1 MRTTIGT
8 RLTRVASVALVALL
22 VAGALTGCGL
32 TRSGS
37 TASVQTAPGP
47 TMSTPSAGSAGK
59 SAAGAPATSE
69 SAVAPLPTPGASGA
83 DASTVPAEQRLIVR
97 NKTLRLE
104 VKDVPGAIDK
114 LRALAASS
122 KADIT
127 DMQVATSP
135 DTPIYRA
142 VPIDSNNGVNSA
154 TSPEAL
160 SAYLTVRVPAADFQR
175 FVDDASKLGRLLY
188 QAESASDVTQQH
200 IDLAAR
206 LTNLRAEEARLRDF
220 LNAARNVT
228 EMLAVESE
236 LNRVRG
242 DIESMSAQLA
252 YLERQAALATVTF
265 ELVEPQAIVRPAGTD
280 WGWNQT
286 FTDAIRAF
294 VNVVEGIIVV
304 TGALLPLALLAL
316 AAFFIIRALVR
327 RSRKRRAAKAEAV
340 AAPAATT
347 AAATSESAGPAGPPE
362 AGTAAPPDTTSEA

>member
-1 MRTTIGT
+1 MRTTIV
-8 RLTRVASVALVALL
+8 TRVASVVLVALL
-22 VAGALTGCGL
+22 VSGALTGCGL

-37 TASVQTAPGP
+37 TASVQSAPGP

-59 SAAGAPATSE
+59 SSAGAPATSD
-69 SAVAPLPTPGASGA
+69 SAVAPLPAPGGSGA
-83 DASTVPAEQRLIVR
+83 DASAVPAEQRLIIR

-104 VKDVPGAIDK
+104 VKDVPGAIDR
-114 LRALAASS
+114 LRALAVSS

-142 VPIDSNNGVNSA
+142 APIDSNNGVNSA

-160 SAYLTVRVPAADFQR
+160 SAYLTVRVPATDFQR
-175 FVDDASKLGRLLY
+175 FVDEASKLGRVLY

-200 IDLAAR
+200 IDMAAR

-220 LNAARNVT
+220 LNTAHNVT

-294 VNVVEGIIVV
+294 VNMVEGIIVV
-304 TGALLPLALLAL
+304 AGALLPLALLVL

-327 RSRKRRAAKAEAV
+327 RSRRRRAAKAEA
-340 AAPAATT
+340 AAVS
-347 AAATSESAGPAGPPE
+347 AAATAAVGEPSGPTESSE
-362 AGTAAPPDTTSEA
+362 AGTAAPPDIESEA

>member
-1 MRTTIGT
+1 MRTTTGT
-8 RLTRVASVALVALL
+8 RVIRVASVALVALL

-32 TRSGS
+32 SRSGS
-37 TASVQTAPGP
+37 TASVSSAPNP
-47 TMSTPSAGSAGK
+47 AGSSALMASK
-59 SAAGAPATSE
+59 SAAGAPATSD
-69 SAVAPLPTPGASGA
+69 SAAAPVPAPGGSGVS
-83 DASTVPAEQRLIVR
+83 ASTVPPDQRLIVR

-127 DMQVATSP
+127 DMQVATSL
-135 DTPIYRA
+135 DTPIYRT
-142 VPIDSNNGVNSA
+142 VPVDSNNGVNSA

-160 SAYLTVRVPAADFQR
+160 SAYLTVRVPATDFQR
-175 FVDDASKLGRLLY
+175 FVDGASKLGRVLY

-200 IDLAAR
+200 IDMAAR

-220 LNAARNVT
+220 LNAAHNVS
-228 EMLAVESE
+228 EMLAVETE

-242 DIESMSAQLA
+242 EIESMSAQLA

-304 TGALLPLALLAL
+304 AAALLPFALLGL
-316 AAFFIIRALVR
+316 VAFFTIRALVR
-327 RSRKRRAAKAEAV
+327 RSRKRKAARAAAAASAAATAAAAESPGP
-340 AAPAATT
+340 AAPA
-347 AAATSESAGPAGPPE
+347 GPDT
-362 AGTAAPPDTTSEA
+362 GTPPDASSRG